1 MPRSAG
7 KHLGHAGRAARA
19 ARRLAYAIGVSHPV
33 SVSID
38 DRGTARVDPQKL
50 EAFVQ
55 EFFDFRPAAIIHNLD
70 LRRPIYKATSAY
82 GHFGRPDK
90 DTFTWERVDLAG
102 EIAAAVED
110 L

>member
-1 MPRSAG
+1 VA
-7 KHLGHAGRAARA
+7 
-19 ARRLAYAIGVSHPV
+19 HPI
-33 SVSID
+33 SVSIED
-38 DRGTARVDPQKL
+38 HGTAKVSPQKL
-50 EAFVQ
+50 EVFTQ

-90 DTFTWERVDLAG
+90 DTFTWERVDKAQ
-102 EIAAAVED
+102 EIAAAVQS